1 MTMEKFVAGQKFEQ
15 EIEVT
20 LEHTTNRM
28 GKPGADVLSTPA
40 LLGLMEGACIQQS
53 EPYIPAEHTTV
64 GYAVDGLRHLAPTPV
79 GNKVVISVELTEVDR
94 NPPDISDRGTRGRAA
109 RRDGNAQAGGDSHSV
124 AGSHHR

>member
-1 MTMEKFVAGQKFEQ
+1 MTMEKFEAGQKHQQ

-53 EPYIPAEHTTV
+53 EPYMPAKHTTV

-79 GNKVVISVELTEVDR
+79 GNKVVVSVELTEIDR
-94 NPPDISDRGTRGRAA
+94 NRLTYQIEAHEGDKRIAMATHKRA
-109 RRDGNAQAGGDSHSV
+109 V
-124 AGSHHR
+124 IPVE